1 MEVDDEAS
9 AYISNVQGHIVCRY
23 KVSSYRWM
31 ESEAFK
37 AACLFCRCCGL
48 TAEECGDLWVGK
60 LRRLQVI
67 HPN

>member
-9 AYISNVQGHIVCRY
+9 AYIRNVQGHIVCRY
-23 KVSSYRWM
+23 KSSSYRWM
-31 ESEAFK
+31 ASEAFK
-37 AACLFCRCCGL
+37 AACLFCRGCGL